1 LLIDSTHRRWILATL
16 GLTALSLG
24 AYFVFAWLTPS
35 EMAGGRIVGLTYGII
50 GSALMVFAG
59 LLSALRKVPSW
70 WWIGSRKA
78 WLRGHIW
85 LGLLSVVVI
94 LCHASFHLGG
104 PLEWA
109 LWIVLGIVIVSGIF
123 GLVLQQFLPRMITS
137 RIPNEAPYEQIPY
150 LCKKMAQEA
159 ERLMAKIWE
168 SQIPATQAS
177 VAVSQLGLGAKV
189 QLQEFYEAQVLPF
202 LSKPYKRSFLLARS
216 LRADTAFSRLKA
228 LPGLTDVKEHL
239 DDLAALCTERRQLA
253 EQERLHHLLHGWL
266 LIHIPL
272 SVVLLVLGVWH
283 AVQSLRY

>member
-1 LLIDSTHRRWILATL
+1 LLIDSSHRRWILSTL
-16 GLTALSLG
+16 ALAVLSLG
-24 AYFVFAWLTPS
+24 VYFLFDWLTP
-35 EMAGGRIVGLTYGII
+35 GGVTGGSIVGLWYGIL
-50 GSALMVFAG
+50 GSGLMIFAG
-59 LLSALRKVPSW
+59 LLSALRKVPAW

-78 WLRGHIW
+78 WLKGHIW

-94 LCHASFHLGG
+94 LCHAGFHWGG
-104 PLEWA
+104 WLEKA
-109 LWIVLGIVIVSGIF
+109 LWIVLAIVIASGIM

-150 LCKKMAQEA
+150 LCKKMAQKA
-159 ERLMAKIWE
+159 ESLMAAIWE
-168 SQIPATQAS
+168 SDIPATQAS

-202 LSKPYKRSFLLARS
+202 LAKPYKRSYLLARS
-216 LRADTAFSRLKA
+216 LRADTAFARLKE
-228 LPGLTDVKEHL
+228 LPGLSEVKPHL
-239 DDLAALCTERRQLA
+239 DDLASLCAERRQLA

-283 AVQSLRY
+283 AVASLRY